1 MHLLIPDDLEV
12 QAAEILT
19 NFPTNYKASAVIPLL
34 DLAQKQNQ
42 GWLSLNAMNK
52 VSLAMNLS

>member
-1 MHLLIPDDLEV
+1 MHLLTPDDLEM

-52 VSLAMNLS
+52 ASGP